1 MKHRVGQLE
10 KFFLQLLIFTTPLN
24 LAYHFGLESS
34 FLRGRLVD
42 YLLPKIYLSDII
54 ILSLLCILLVTS
66 FSPKSLS
73 QLFKRYWFLGLFFVY
88 LLIITATG
96 LRPLSGIWFWAQLV
110 KLFLFSL
117 YLHSSYTFKSF
128 LSLIYPALL
137 LTLGFQFLLSL
148 YQFIFQQS
156 LFPYAILGEVN
167 FQASSLVMNNYFGQ
181 LLHPPY
187 ATTPHPNVLAGLFT
201 IYTLCVLICSVYN
214 PILLKYK
221 VFNSIT
227 ICLSYIVI
235 FLTQSLTAFLAF
247 TLGII
252 FLIAISKLHTRLIF
266 CLLIISTLLINLFFI
281 LKNYQLNNIIDLYS
295 ITRRYKLFHASVN
308 LLKSQPLTGVGL
320 NQFVPAANEQSLF
333 TDPGIYLQPVHNIY
347 LLWTT
352 EAGLLGSFLLLWCLF
367 LFLPQRS
374 RKLQIRLVPLIALL
388 MIGILDHYPYTL
400 QTGQLLLTLTF
411 SLIILRLRASNNP
424 KTN

>member
-10 KFFLQLLIFTTPLN
+10 KFFLQLLIFTTPIN
-24 LAYHFGLESS
+24 LAYHFSLESS

-42 YLLPKIYLSDII
+42 YLIPKIYLSDIF
-54 ILSLLCILLVTS
+54 ILSLYCIFLVTS
-66 FSPKSLS
+66 FSLKSLS
-73 QLFKRYWFLGLFFVY
+73 PLFKRYWFLGLFFVY
-88 LLIITATG
+88 LLIITATSI
-96 LRPLSGIWFWAQLV
+96 RPLSGIWFWIQLV
-110 KLFLFSL
+110 KLFLFSF
-117 YLHSSYTFKSF
+117 YLHSSYTFKPF

-137 LTLGFQFLLSL
+137 LTLGFQFLLAL

-156 LFPYAILGEVN
+156 LFPYTILGEVN
-167 FQASSLVMNNYFGQ
+167 FQASSLVTNNYFGQ

-214 PILLKYK
+214 PNLTKYK
-221 VFNSIT
+221 NINSIT
-227 ICLSYIVI
+227 ICLAYIVI
-235 FLTQSLTAFLAF
+235 FLTQSLTAFLAI
-247 TLGII
+247 TIGLII
-252 FLIAISKLHTRLIF
+252 LMAISKSHTRLIF
-266 CLLIISTLLINLFFI
+266 YLLIISTHLISLFFI
-281 LKNYQLNNIIDLYS
+281 LRIYQLSNFIDLYS
-295 ITRRYKLFHASVN
+295 ITRRYKLVQASMT
-308 LLKSQPLTGVGL
+308 LLKSQPFIGVGL

-352 EAGLLGSFLLLWCLF
+352 EAGLLGSFLILWCLF

-374 RKLQIRLVPLIALL
+374 RNLQIRLVPLIALL
-388 MIGILDHYPYTL
+388 TIGILDHYPYTL

-411 SLIILRLRASNNP
+411 ALIILRLRASNNP